1 MGPVTRRQS
10 MRLLQKAD
18 ANADAENKDQSE
30 RPLPPP
36 PLEHNSIGST
46 IASADGNRG
55 RVTKPAVERR
65 GRVIASRY
73 MSSSGGSRR
82 SSSNIKVAEVAN
94 GGYRK
99 EREDSRPLL
108 ARPSN
113 ASQRMGSGGSSTMEG
128 GLRKELALLAAK
140 RRVSAMVSV
149 SDTPRKTVVRRDED
163 DSRSS
168 NNTVLLAAATPADSA
183 SRRLYSTYLQWQLIE
198 ARSQMVFD
206 AAKDA
211 AADELGR
218 LAGEAQAA
226 RRDLADTQRKHKLMT
241 ELDALTRWLAAN
253 RRDLTEIGAQVSR
266 VRQHYTVF
274 GGNLAQTTRAMPIR
288 NVHYGDGESF
298 VREMHAFVRSVG
310 NNASDNSD
318 GNGNSNNNGPDARV
332 AMDAA
337 AKLSRLYRAQRQETE
352 LVSECARMRESL
364 AHTAAL
370 AIGRSIDEW
379 QRQQ

>member
-10 MRLLQKAD
+10 LRLLQKAD
-18 ANADAENKDQSE
+18 ANADADADTENKDQSE
-30 RPLPPP
+30 QLPPSL

-55 RVTKPAVERR
+55 RVAKPAVERR
-65 GRVIASRY
+65 GKVVASRY
-73 MSSSGGSRR
+73 MSSSGSSRR
-82 SSSNIKVAEVAN
+82 GSSSTRVAETGN

-99 EREDSRPLL
+99 EREDSRPSL
-108 ARPSN
+108 ARLSN
-113 ASQRMGSGGSSTMEG
+113 ASQRVGSGSSATMGG

-149 SDTPRKTVVRRDED
+149 SDTPRKTVVRREEDEN
-163 DSRSS
+163 RSS
-168 NNTVLLAAATPADSA
+168 NNTVLLAAAAPADSA

-241 ELDALTRWLAAN
+241 ELDALARWLAAN
-253 RRDLTEIGAQVSR
+253 RRDLAEIGAQISR

-274 GGNLAQTTRAMPIR
+274 GGNLAHTTRAMPIR

-298 VREMHAFVRSVG
+298 VREMLAFVRSVG
-310 NNASDNSD
+310 NND
-318 GNGNSNNNGPDARV
+318 NSNNTNGPDARV

-364 AHTAAL
+364 AHTTAL

-379 QRQQ
+379 QQQQ